1 MTLEEHISN
10 LPKDK
15 RFDIAIR
22 LTRLALPIWYNYSNR
37 NELAYRDTVVGLMH
51 SVDRTLLKNT
61 INEVE
66 RFVIANRINKAIIKN
81 FELLTLSRQFRDPI
95 VALQDLDWELPNE
108 VERTFYAVHNLLDSA
123 LGKEKTVFNEAT
135 IYVTINQAIEALES
149 SNFLKEKEIREILYE
164 NKTTHRHE

>member
-22 LTRLALPIWYNYSNR
+22 LTRLALPIWDNYSNR

-61 INEVE
+61 IN
-66 RFVIANRINKAIIKN
+66 
-81 FELLTLSRQFRDPI
+81 
-95 VALQDLDWELPNE
+95 
-108 VERTFYAVHNLLDSA
+108 
-123 LGKEKTVFNEAT
+123 
-135 IYVTINQAIEALES
+135 
-149 SNFLKEKEIREILYE
+149 
-164 NKTTHRHE
+164 

>member
-10 LPKDK
+10 LPKEK

-22 LTRLALPIWYNYSNR
+22 LTRLTLPIWDNYADK
-37 NELAYRDTVVGLMH
+37 NELTYRDTVVGLQH
-51 SVDRTLLKNT
+51 SVDREFLKNT

-66 RFVIANRINKAIIKN
+66 RYVLTNRINKAIIKN
-81 FELLTLSRQFRDPI
+81 FDLLALSRQFREPI
-95 VALQDLDWELPNE
+95 VALQDSDWELPNE

-123 LGKEKTVFNEAT
+123 LGKEKTAFDEAT

-149 SNFLKEKEIREILYE
+149 SNLLTEIEIREILFE
-164 NKTTHRHE
+164 NKNDTSA